1 MRIVTLSKDKLQP
14 FLESTRAFGELHAP
28 LRRGEESC
36 AFGRVDNVADIQVGC
51 LRTILPPKKYF
62 MPPEQTMFSFSPQGY
77 QAVHEEAGKRYVLFG
92 LHPCDIHGLKILD
105 LVFSGK
111 YTDPYYFERHK
122 HVAIIGLD
130 CIPDQYCFC
139 NSMGTS
145 YAEDGFDLFFND
157 IGTEY
162 LVMVGTS
169 LGDDMVNA
177 RADLFGEVGEK
188 AKEEFK
194 RRANARREH
203 FTVEVETWGLP
214 EIIDLEYESPLWQEA
229 GEKCLGCGACS
240 MVCPTCYCYD
250 VLDLLE
256 LDARKGV
263 RKRRWDSCLF
273 KDYALVAGGHNFRKE
288 RSSRVKNRFFHK
300 QRGFV
305 AEYGRPACT
314 GCGRCIV
321 DCPADINLIEL
332 ITKLRS
338 HSYV

>member
-1 MRIVTLSKDKLQP
+1 MRIVTLPKDNLVP
-14 FLESTRAFGELHAP
+14 FLESTKAFGELHAP

-36 AFGRVDNVADIQVGC
+36 ALGKVDNAADIQVGC

-62 MPPEQTMFSFSPQGY
+62 MPQEQTMFSFSPEGY
-77 QAVHEEAGKRYVLFG
+77 EPVAEEAGKRYVLFG

-111 YTDPYYFERHK
+111 YTDPYFFERRK

-130 CIPDQYCFC
+130 CIPDEYCFC
-139 NSMGTS
+139 DSMGTS
-145 YAEDGFDLFFND
+145 FAEDGFDLFLND
-157 IGTEY
+157 IGDRY

-177 RADLFGEVGEK
+177 SARLFGEVDEA

-194 RRANARREH
+194 RRSNTRREH
-203 FTVEVETWGLP
+203 FAVEVETWGLP
-214 EIIDLEYESPLWQEA
+214 EIFDMEYESPLWREA
-229 GEKCLGCGACS
+229 GERCLSCGACS

-256 LDARKGV
+256 LNAEKGV

-321 DCPADINLIEL
+321 DCPAQINIVEL

-338 HSYV
+338 YSHV

>member
-1 MRIVTLSKDKLQP
+1 MKIVTLHKANLLS
-14 FLESTRAFGELHAP
+14 FLEATKAFGELHAP
-28 LRRGEESC
+28 LRQGEKSC
-36 AFGRVDNVADIQVGC
+36 AFRKVNDVAEVQVDC

-62 MPPEQTMFSFSPQGY
+62 MPPEQTMFSFSPEGY
-77 QAVHEEAGKRYVLFG
+77 RTENEEAGKKYVLFG
-92 LHPCDIHGLKILD
+92 LHPCDIHGIKILN

-111 YTDPYYFERHK
+111 YTDTYYFERRK

-139 NSMGTS
+139 NSMGT
-145 YAEDGFDLFFND
+145 YFTEDGFDLFLSD
-157 IGTEY
+157 IGDKY
-162 LVMVGTS
+162 MVMVGTS

-177 RADLFGEVGEK
+177 SADLFGEVNEQ

-194 RRANARREH
+194 RRSNVRRDH
-203 FTVEVETWGLP
+203 FKVEVETWGLP
-214 EIIDLEYESPLWQEA
+214 EIFDLEYESELWKEA
-229 GEKCLGCGACS
+229 GEKCLSCGACS

-256 LDARKGV
+256 LDAQRGV

-321 DCPADINLIEL
+321 ACPADINIIEL

-338 HSYV
+338 EINV